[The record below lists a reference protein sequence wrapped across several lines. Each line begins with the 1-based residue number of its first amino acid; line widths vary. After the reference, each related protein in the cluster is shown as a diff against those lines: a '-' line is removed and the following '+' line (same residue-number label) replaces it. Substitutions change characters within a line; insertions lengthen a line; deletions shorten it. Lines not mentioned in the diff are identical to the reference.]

1 MGISDRLKDLKTKA
15 TDAAAEH
22 SDKLH
27 EAVDKVATVAD
38 QRTGGKYSE
47 RIQKVGAKADGL
59 VGSLASS
66 DATAQGEGEQ
76 APQEQAPQEQAPGE
90 GEQSVPAPAP
100 DPAPAAREGEG
111 SASA

>member
-22 SDKLH
+22 SEKLH
-27 EAVDKVATVAD
+27 EAVDKAATVAD

-59 VGSLASS
+59 VESIAAT
-66 DATAQGEGEQ
+66 DAPAHGEGGQGAQAQ
-76 APQEQAPQEQAPGE
+76 APEE
-90 GEQSVPAPAP
+90 GEQSVPQSVAGEDGSPEAGAPA
-100 DPAPAAREGEG
+100 
-111 SASA
+111 S

>member
-27 EAVDKVATVAD
+27 EAVDRVATVAD
-38 QRTGGKYSE
+38 QRTGGKYTE

-59 VGSLASS
+59 VGSLASPDAAAQS
-66 DATAQGEGEQ
+66 DGEPAAQAQ
-76 APQEQAPQEQAPGE
+76 T
-90 GEQSVPAPAP
+90 PAP
-100 DPAPAAREGEG
+100 DAGEQGAPQPAAGEDDAADGGAPA
-111 SASA
+111 S

>member
-59 VGSLASS
+59 VETLAST
-66 DATAQGEGEQ
+66 DATAQGEGE
-76 APQEQAPQEQAPGE
+76 GE
-90 GEQSVPAPAP
+90 GEQSAP
-100 DPAPAAREGEG
+100 DPAAGESG
-111 SASA
+111 AP

>member
-27 EAVDKVATVAD
+27 EAVDRVATVAD

-59 VGSLASS
+59 VETLAST
-66 DATAQGEGEQ
+66 DAAAQGEGGQ
-76 APQEQAPQEQAPGE
+76 APEEQVPGE
-90 GEQSVPAPAP
+90 GESRAPDAPAS
-100 DPAPAAREGEG
+100 AAGEG
-111 SASA
+111 SAQEGAAPAS